1 MPTGIVVFRGK
12 APADLG
18 SELAV
23 VRVVAGTRSFRAL
36 GKSARRRIHMLLDRL
51 RASSKENDER
61 VSLFLSLCVCVFVCP
76 RSYHRAIFAKFFVY
90 VTYGRGSVLLWRR
103 SDMK

>member
-12 APADLG
+12 APVDLG

-36 GKSARRRIHMLLDRL
+36 GKSAQRRIHMLLDRL
-51 RASSKENDER
+51 RAWSKENDER
-61 VSLFLSLCVCVFVCP
+61 VCLCVCVCLSVRDHIIV
-76 RSYHRAIFAKFFVY
+76 RSSPNFLCMLPMAVA
-90 VTYGRGSVLLWRR
+90 R
-103 SDMK
+103 SSSGGVVI

>member
-12 APADLG
+12 APVDLG

-23 VRVVAGTRSFRAL
+23 VRVVAGTRPFRAL
-36 GKSARRRIHMLLDRL
+36 GKSAQRRIRMLLDRL
-51 RASSKENDER
+51 RAWSKENDER
-61 VSLFLSLCVCVFVCP
+61 VSLSLCVCVFVCP
-76 RSYHRAIFAKFFVY
+76 RSYLRAIFAKFFVY
-90 VTYGRGSVLLWRR
+90 VTNGRGSVLLWRR